1 LQKIIDDEFPTYSST
16 GLKNQVSLTWLQDFL
31 AVYAFRNDGGSPV
44 ALFITAGARRPTDFE
59 PFFASK
65 SAFRADSSKKFSNI
79 LKK

>member
-1 LQKIIDDEFPTYSST
+1 
-16 GLKNQVSLTWLQDFL
+16 LQDFL